1 MQGGAK
7 KVVAQV
13 MSQDAKAFLNAHGIP
28 AQAQTLVPMIIN
40 RKKTGM
46 CPMEARVKDLTDP
59 KEMVAALKEAVIS
72 KPRCAGSGRSFDGR
86 RAERLRHLS

>member
-1 MQGGAK
+1 MTVKDALVVDKIIGRAAAAACVQGGAK

-46 CPMEARVKDLTDP
+46 CPMEARGKALTDP
-59 KEMVAALKEAVIS
+59 KEMVAALKEAV
-72 KPRCAGSGRSFDGR
+72 KN
-86 RAERLRHLS
+86 